1 MKNFF
6 YYRYKKED
14 EYSEVIAEL
23 KSLPKLQAPD
33 NFSDQI
39 FAKAQNIQYVQKIRK
54 IEKQENLR
62 YNIYNKFIPAFSLSA
77 TLILIGIYFLY
88 YYDPSYGY
96 NAANNYEP
104 ISKAELIKELEP
116 VKNKLLIC
124 LDDITDNDVVIIKN
138 KNKIKNES
146 DKKIK
151 NVKKVF
157 FNENNREEKIGDI
170 FYENLKSVS
179 FDDNFFDQRYNSERF
194 IGFKLHPQAPSIIN
208 HAWIKSDTTNKLK

>member
-1 MKNFF
+1 
-6 YYRYKKED
+6 
-14 EYSEVIAEL
+14 
-23 KSLPKLQAPD
+23 
-33 NFSDQI
+33 
-39 FAKAQNIQYVQKIRK
+39 
-54 IEKQENLR
+54 
-62 YNIYNKFIPAFSLSA
+62 
-77 TLILIGIYFLY
+77 
-88 YYDPSYGY
+88 
-96 NAANNYEP
+96 
-104 ISKAELIKELEP
+104 
-116 VKNKLLIC
+116 

-157 FNENNREEKIGDI
+157 LNENNREEKIVDI

-194 IGFKLHPQAPSIIN
+194 IGFKLHPQAPAIIN

>member
-1 MKNFF
+1 MKIFF
-6 YYRYKKED
+6 YYRYKKDD
-14 EYSEVIAEL
+14 EYSEIIAEL
-23 KSLPKLQAPD
+23 KNLPKLQAPD

-39 FAKAQNIQYVQKIRK
+39 FAKAQNLQYVQKIRK

-96 NAANNYEP
+96 NGTNNYEP

-124 LDDITDNDVVIIKN
+124 LDDITDNDVVIIKH
-138 KNKIKNES
+138 KNKIKYES

-151 NVKKVF
+151 NLKKAF
-157 FNENNREEKIGDI
+157 SSEKNRDEKIGDI

-179 FDDNFFDQRYNSERF
+179 YDENFFDQRYNSNRF
-194 IGFKLHPQAPSIIN
+194 IGFKLHPEASAIENQTS
-208 HAWIKSDTTNKLK
+208 IKSDTTNKIK